1 MDEKKPLIY
10 RLKTDIKPSGYNIPK
25 MFVDEIK
32 ALAALPASMRDELLR
47 PSPKWVTDAKLADL
61 DTWIERRSTLDQ
73 ITAQSIEYYQ
83 QTTEAE
89 NILGID
95 RNRPETVEPWHFMPE
110 SMVLQEAKR
119 LKGVQ
124 QQARQLTERGTL
136 TLILRSLDD
145 LPESADDEVMAYLQR
160 RGAIKKLLTPRGRGN
175 RPNQQY
181 VTAFERVYILK
192 THSLKN
198 AFEAMLIEEQI
209 RVLDESDRADR
220 WNAFTQAMKRLKKKS
235 SH

>member
-89 NILGID
+89 TILGID

-145 LPESADDEVMAYLQR
+145 LPESAQEQLYRLLETRQSKKQKRGGGPVATPIDD
-160 RGAIKKLLTPRGRGN
+160 
-175 RPNQQY
+175 
-181 VTAFERVYILK
+181 
-192 THSLKN
+192 
-198 AFEAMLIEEQI
+198 QI
-209 RVLDESDRADR
+209 RIVEGWFKVKGRMTKEVYAARHGVDQSTLYRWEQGLRESGH
-220 WNAFTQAMKRLKKKS
+220 L
-235 SH
+235 

>member
-1 MDEKKPLIY
+1 VDEKKLIY

-25 MFVDEIK
+25 MFADEIK